1 MPDELYCRMCH
12 ADLITGVTSIL
23 WFLGSTGSSTPRVAG
38 LLVEWRGV
46 DAGSLIYRVWK
57 VGCRCCFLYCFLS
70 FYTFTSRSPVSLS
83 PAPQAVCNPTCNLQ
97 PASYPIRLDIAC
109 LTNHK
114 LVGEVSHC
122 NGSSVLQ
129 ACGWCPGAYRKYMYA
144 AGSAR
149 ARR

>member
-1 MPDELYCRMCH
+1 MEGWMQVLFSLLLFIILH
-12 ADLITGVTSIL
+12 FHLSVTCFSL
-23 WFLGSTGSSTPRVAG
+23 SGT
-38 LLVEWRGV
+38 
-46 DAGSLIYRVWK
+46 AGSLQ
-57 VGCRCCFLYCFLS
+57 
-70 FYTFTSRSPVSLS
+70 P
-83 PAPQAVCNPTCNLQ
+83 NLQ
-97 PASYPIRLDIAC
+97 PASYPIRLDIAY

-129 ACGWCPGAYRKYMYA
+129 ACGWCLGAYRKYMYA